1 MSRQERIT
9 RAANP
14 SDPRNW
20 DGRSNK
26 EAIARWSER
35 AHQDSDGARHR
46 ASTRKEPELPSTGE
60 MNVHSTHRAGHMQ
73 GDPYAMA
80 RGDLNHDN
88 KLTEYLKGI
97 RRES

>member
-1 MSRQERIT
+1 MSREERIK

-26 EAIARWSER
+26 EAINRWSER
-35 AHQDSDGARHR
+35 AHKESDGARHR
-46 ASTRKEPELPSTGE
+46 ASSGDVKLPSTGE
-60 MNVHSTHRAGHMQ
+60 MGVHSTSRAGHME
-73 GDPYAMA
+73 GDPYERAKA
-80 RGDLNHDN
+80 DRNHDD
-88 KLTEYLKGI
+88 KLTDYMRGL